1 MQLRRHS
8 LDEDKT
14 MTDMDE
20 KEQDAKK
27 RNWSRQWS
35 ILSIMSRDSI
45 AGLDSTESVGSLESA
60 ESIANPQVEG
70 EQNSFMNELCLH
82 PYFPYWPIPVFFI
95 MVIFLMIVFSI
106 SGFFFY

>member
-1 MQLRRHS
+1 MMETQIQLRRPS

-14 MTDMDE
+14 MTVSDMVE

-35 ILSIMSRDSI
+35 ILSIVSRD
-45 AGLDSTESVGSLESA
+45 SVGSLESA
-60 ESIANPQVEG
+60 ESIANQHEEG
-70 EQNSFMNELCLH
+70 EQNSFMKELSLH